1 MAISVGKAGP
11 QITSEA
17 RLLLVLAVATALG
30 PVAMQIFL
38 PALPAIQLH
47 HGVSA
52 AAAQLVFSASAFAM
66 AVATLAYGPLS
77 DRYGRR
83 PAMLAGLVIFLVG
96 SAVCVLATTI
106 TGLIVG
112 RVVQAAGGCVG
123 MVLGRA
129 IVRDLYDR
137 EHAAT
142 MLAWITMAMVTAPM
156 VSPAIGGLLTDHLG
170 WPSVFVAGGLL
181 GLVVL
186 LAVWR
191 ELPETAPTVGV
202 ATRSSEMLRSF
213 GALLRSRA
221 FIGYAGQSA
230 FSISVFFGFLAG
242 APYLMIRVY
251 ERPAFEYG
259 LYFVLVS
266 GAFMLGNFGA
276 ARLTRRIGLERMIL
290 LGSTGSLAGAA
301 ATLLLA
307 LAGVWT
313 PLAMFLPMSFGA
325 FSQGLAMPNTQ
336 AAVVSVRPDL
346 AGAASG
352 LAGFVQM
359 GIAAVAAQTIGSFQ
373 TGTPYPMSVGLTLFA
388 ALALLSALFATRAR
402 N

>member
-1 MAISVGKAGP
+1 MAISVGRAGP
-11 QITSEA
+11 PITSEA
-17 RLLLVLAVATALG
+17 RLLIVLAVATALG

-52 AAAQLVFSASAFAM
+52 AAAQLVFSVSAFAM
-66 AVATLAYGPLS
+66 AVATLLYGPFS

-96 SAVCVLATTI
+96 SAMCVLASTI
-106 TGLIVG
+106 TGLIFG
-112 RVVQAAGGCVG
+112 RVIQAAGGCVG

-137 EHAAT
+137 ERAAT

-156 VSPAIGGLLTDHLG
+156 VSPAIGGALTDYFG

-181 GLVVL
+181 GLLVI

-191 ELPETAPTVGV
+191 ELPETAPRLGV
-202 ATRSSEMLRSF
+202 VTSVREMLRSF
-213 GALLRSRA
+213 GTLLRSRA
-221 FIGYAGQSA
+221 FIGYAGQAA

-251 ERPAFEYG
+251 ERPAIEYG

-266 GAFMLGNFGA
+266 GAFMVGNFGA
-276 ARLTRRIGLERMIL
+276 ARFTRRVGLERMIL
-290 LGSTGSLAGAA
+290 LGSSGSLAGALT
-301 ATLLLA
+301 TLLLA

-313 PLAMFLPMSFGA
+313 PLALFLPMSFGA
-325 FSQGLAMPNTQ
+325 LAQGIAMPNTQ

-359 GIAAVAAQTIGSFQ
+359 GVAAVAAQTIGSFQ
-373 TGTPYPMSVGLTLFA
+373 TGTPYPMTVGLTLCA
-388 ALALLSALFATRAR
+388 ALALLSAVFAARAR
-402 N
+402 S